1 MTFTH
6 ATLVP
11 IGLVLALL
19 VAAGLWRHGVRSRR
33 RVERFGGPGTIGRL
47 STSSLPGP
55 GRARAVLLSLTALVL
70 AAGAGEPV
78 SREPES
84 GLGPEPRTVAL
95 AIDVS
100 ASMQATD
107 GSPTRL
113 ADASRVA
120 ARLVGA
126 LDEHRVGLLLYAGE
140 TYVLSP
146 PTRDHRYLQY
156 LLGGLA
162 PTVVSAYDPG
172 TLLSEG
178 IGGAVALLGERGEDD
193 RSIVLVGD
201 GESGEE
207 TTPVL
212 DAVADA
218 AAESIRIHAVGVGTE
233 AGSEIVLPEG
243 YQSGGR
249 LVDDRG
255 RPVVSRL
262 RVDRLRGIARG
273 AGGRYVHSDD
283 EAGLGRLEGVLAGN
297 AGQSE
302 DEAADPGGW
311 RPDATALLA
320 VAALLLLLL
329 EALRNV
335 RRKAPGSRA
344 AGRLLERR
352 R

>member
-1 MTFTH
+1 MIFTH

-19 VAAGLWRHGVRSRR
+19 VVAGLWRQGVRSRR
-33 RVERFGGPGTIGRL
+33 LVECFGGPGTIGRL

-55 GRARAVLLSLTALVL
+55 GRTRVLLLSLTALVL
-70 AAGAGEPV
+70 VAGAGEPV
-78 SREPES
+78 TREPES
-84 GLGPEPRTVAL
+84 GSGPESRSVVL
-95 AIDVS
+95 AIDAS

-146 PTRDHRYLQY
+146 PTRDHGYVQY

-178 IGGAVALLGERGEDD
+178 IGGAVALLGERGEED

-207 TTPVL
+207 TTPML
-212 DAVADA
+212 DASADA
-218 AAESIRIHAVGVGTE
+218 AAEDIRIHAVGVGTE

-255 RPVVSRL
+255 QPVVSRL
-262 RVDRLRGIARG
+262 REDRLRRIARR

-283 EAGLGRLEGVLAGN
+283 EAGLGRLEAVLAGN
-297 AGQSE
+297 TGQSE
-302 DEAADPGGW
+302 DEAADPGRW
-311 RPDATALLA
+311 LSDATALLA
-320 VAALLLLLL
+320 VAALVLLLL
-329 EALRNV
+329 EALLKV

-344 AGRLLERR
+344 TGRLLERR
-352 R
+352 G